1 MPWLCPVS
9 HVTRLSGDDRRELL
23 SSRVDPA
30 GYRTLVMVVLL
41 RIVDRTSHDSRPARF
56 GKRDFSAIGGI
67 DHAQVIRHL
76 ANRIKH
82 HESSIVAGTSQDADA
97 CMTQCGFPDGMR
109 IGDWSRR
116 SNHRG
121 PIPCPYFNLHRIQ
134 CFCSAAVNAHCG
146 VPFPI
151 HAWAESEVEE
161 RQVRQWLGDFLDLE
175 ARNEMTDE

>member
-1 MPWLCPVS
+1 
-9 HVTRLSGDDRRELL
+9 
-23 SSRVDPA
+23 
-30 GYRTLVMVVLL
+30 MVVLL
-41 RIVDRTSHDSRPARF
+41 RIDDRTSHDSRPARF

-97 CMTQCGFPDGMR
+97 LMTQCGFPDGMR

-121 PIPCPYFNLHRIQ
+121 PIPCPSFNLHRIQ

-161 RQVRQWLGDFLDLE
+161 RLVRQWLGDFLDLE